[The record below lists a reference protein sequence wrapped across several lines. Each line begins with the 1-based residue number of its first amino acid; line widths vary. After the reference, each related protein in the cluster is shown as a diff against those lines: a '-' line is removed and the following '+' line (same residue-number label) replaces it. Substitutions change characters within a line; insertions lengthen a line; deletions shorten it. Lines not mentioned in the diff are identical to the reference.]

1 MDAHEEVYAVKAL
14 CLGVSVAIL
23 ALGASAQTA
32 KRTAARDKLQRDYQA
47 AQNFQAARN
56 LDAAAGEYRVFL
68 GEALHRLA
76 LGRANIGDLQ
86 KALPLFAEA
95 LSLVPSD
102 VDTRVDYAE
111 ACRRAGDLPTA
122 KSLAQEA
129 LQAEPQNARAHL
141 TLGRVLSEL
150 QQHPA
155 AIEQFETAV
164 ALQPDFESTYALGTE
179 YLRAKNEPKAAEVF
193 AGILKATNGSPA
205 VEISIGTAYA
215 QQGYPNQAI
224 AAFKKVIASHPKY
237 PGAHYSLG
245 AAYLVGASDA
255 MYPQAAEQFRAE
267 LALNP
272 NDPLSRYQLGYIE
285 LSQHKLTEAAAD
297 LTRATMLDPTSPD
310 AFLALGQVYME
321 TSRGAE
327 AEAALRKSIAL
338 TRDPRRN
345 HYQVQRAHYM
355 LARLLL
361 QAGHEAEGKAEMQI
375 SEELLRQSV
384 LQNQGRSANAGAGA
398 PAKAAGSSP
407 AAAPPVPSTP
417 VNAAQEKEVAAFEKQ
432 IAPAIADSF
441 NNLGAIAA
449 GKNQLSD
456 ALAYFEGAYAWNP
469 SLPGLDYNWGRAAF
483 AAGQFDEA
491 AGPLGRYVAA
501 HPQDAW
507 ARSAL
512 GASDFMLRDYAGVVA
527 AVQPIKAQLGPNVQL
542 AYMYG
547 VSLIRTGQY
556 ESGVAVLKSL
566 EAKQPRFAP
575 AREALG
581 EAFAS
586 RKDYADAAGEFR
598 EVIKL
603 SPADFGAQY
612 NLALALIELRQ
623 NSEAQALLAGLQKNW
638 PDPHVYYTLGK
649 LQLEAGDLTGAI
661 SNLEKAAA
669 LSPNSGPIHH
679 ELADAYRRAARTQDA
694 DREMKLYQ
702 ELESAAAKAPARGP
716 GKT

>member
-1 MDAHEEVYAVKAL
+1 MEGICSLKAL
-14 CLGVSVAIL
+14 CLGASVAIL

-32 KRTAARDKLQRDYQA
+32 KRAVATDKLQRDYQA
-47 AQNFQAARN
+47 AQSFQAARN

-76 LGRANIGDLQ
+76 LGRANVGDLPQ
-86 KALPLFAEA
+86 ALPLFAEA
-95 LSLVPSD
+95 LDLIPSD
-102 VDTRVDYAE
+102 VDIRADYAE
-111 ACRRAGDLPTA
+111 ACRRAGDLQQA

-129 LQAEPQNARAHL
+129 VQAEPRNATAHL

-150 QQHPA
+150 QQHQP
-155 AIEQFETAV
+155 AIEQFQAAV
-164 ALQPDFESTYALGTE
+164 ALQPDFESTYSLGTE

-193 AGILKATNGSPA
+193 AGILKATSGSPA
-205 VEISIGTAYA
+205 AEISIGTAYA
-215 QQGYPNQAI
+215 EQGYPNQAV
-224 AAFKKVIASHPKY
+224 AEFKKVIASHPKY

-255 MYPQAAEQFRAE
+255 MYPQAAAQFRAE

-310 AFLALGQVYME
+310 AFLALGQAYME
-321 TSRGAE
+321 TNRAAE

-338 TRDPRRN
+338 THDPRRN

-361 QAGHEAEGKAEMQI
+361 QAGHQAEGKAEMRI

-398 PAKAAGSSP
+398 SASAAGSNP
-407 AAAPPVPSTP
+407 AAPPAPATP
-417 VNAAQEKEVAAFEKQ
+417 ANAAQEKEVAAFEKQ

-456 ALAYFEGAYAWNP
+456 ALAYFERAYAWNP
-469 SLPGLDYNWGRAAF
+469 SLAGLDYNWGRAAF

-527 AVQPIKAQLGPNVQL
+527 AVQPIKARLGPNVQL
-542 AYMYG
+542 EYMYG

-556 ESGVAVLKSL
+556 DSGVAVLKSL

-586 RKDYADAAGEFR
+586 HKDYAAAAGEFR

-623 NSEAQALLAGLQKNW
+623 DAEAQSILAGLEKSWQ
-638 PDPHVYYTLGK
+638 DPHVYYTLGK
-649 LQLEAGDLTGAI
+649 LQLEEGNVAGAVG
-661 SNLEKAAA
+661 NLEKAAA
-669 LSPNSGPIHH
+669 LSPNSAPIHH

-694 DREMKLYQ
+694 DRQMKLYQ
-702 ELESAAAKAPARGP
+702 ALENGAAKASAPAAAP
-716 GKT
+716 GKP